1 MRGPYAYIDRVATGR
16 RGTLTPV
23 CRSPA
28 YAAPEEEPQLGDFP
42 PSAKLVYLTLE
53 YEGSLTQKELVH
65 ETELA
70 SRTVRSALSTL
81 TDAGYVSEELYL
93 EDLRQRKYVVIDR

>member
-1 MRGPYAYIDRVATGR
+1 M
-16 RGTLTPV
+16 
-23 CRSPA
+23 CRQTA
-28 YAAPEEEPQLGDFP
+28 YAAPEEEPDLGDFP
-42 PSAKLVYLTLE
+42 PSAKLVYFTLE
-53 YEGSLTQKELVH
+53 YEGPLTQKELVN

-93 EDLRQRKYVVIDR
+93 ADLRQRKYVIPDA